1 MAADAF
7 LAFDEA
13 AEEARTAGVDPL
25 DAESVVGAT
34 YYVATGNDYRGE
46 FHALAQ
52 GWGGGAM
59 YLALVEYDRN
69 EAEQVHLRAC
79 AFLDACSHAG
89 LWWFDHA
96 RQPFFA
102 AGVGSYHVNSSDR
115 ASNRLLWSTTS
126 APTESGTR

>member
-1 MAADAF
+1 MHADMR
-7 LAFDEA
+7 LRL
-13 AEEARTAGVDPL
+13 RTESTSSSRL
-25 DAESVVGAT
+25 DVATTQAQCPESVVGAT
-34 YYVATGNDYRGE
+34 YYAATGNDYRGE

-52 GWGGGAM
+52 GWGGGTM

-115 ASNRLLWSTTS
+115 ASNRLLWSTTT
-126 APTESGTR
+126 P